1 MAQQLSGTILASE
14 SLGVDNLVKKQHS
27 VVQWL
32 QDIYNNCNE
41 YEKYISKSDWEEAK
55 HIEKFIIEKTI
66 DEALNA
72 YGIIKKDNK

>member
-1 MAQQLSGTILASE
+1 MEQKLSGNILASE
-14 SLGVDNLVKKQHS
+14 SLGVDNLINKQES

-41 YEKYISKSDWEEAK
+41 YEKFISKNDWEKSE
-55 HIEKFIIEKTI
+55 HIEKLMIEKAI
-66 DEALNA
+66 DKALNA